1 MYRTDTGHAEDNRCS
16 QEVSGM
22 VRQSDNQEK
31 GDRQA
36 RLVNNAESM
45 RRVRAEDLRDTETER
60 KLFDPLKREEKD

>member
-1 MYRTDTGHAEDNRCS
+1 
-16 QEVSGM
+16 M